1 MNDRERVRGAV
12 GLIETEGLPAAIA
25 AADAALKAANV
36 VLVGRENSRGGG
48 FMTVKI
54 AGDVAAVQAALAA
67 ARAVAEGVRGVH
79 SVLTIPRPAEGIGD
93 CLVRNENTMGA
104 ELLKPAPPAPAP
116 CGAKEAPDAAG
127 EGPESEA
134 ERDAELPKEDRAP
147 RSGEA
152 GLAVAGPR
160 ALMKVQPAAPAEA
173 EDSTTVEVAG
183 GAEAVEAAP
192 EPAED
197 EAKKPRKRRST
208 TRRKPR

>member
-79 SVLTIPRPAEGIGD
+79 SVLTIPRPGEGIGD
-93 CLVRNENTMGA
+93 RLVRNGNTMGA
-104 ELLKPAPPAPAP
+104 ELLRPAPPEPAP
-116 CGAKEAPDAAG
+116 CEAEEAAG
-127 EGPESEA
+127 TAADEPESEA
-134 ERDAELPKEDRAP
+134 ERAAELPKEDRAP

-160 ALMKVQPAAPAEA
+160 ALMKVKPAAPAEA
-173 EDSTTVEVAG
+173 GERTSAEVAG
-183 GAEAVEAAP
+183 GVEAGEVAP

-208 TRRKPR
+208 ARRKPK

>member
-79 SVLTIPRPAEGIGD
+79 SVLTIPRPAEGTGD
-93 CLVRNENTMGA
+93 RLVRNGNTMGV

-116 CGAKEAPDAAG
+116 CGAEEAAVG
-127 EGPESEA
+127 EPESEA
-134 ERDAELPKEDRAP
+134 ERAAELPKEGRAP

-160 ALMKVQPAAPAEA
+160 ALMKVQPAAPTEA
-173 EDSTTVEVAG
+173 GGSTTVQVAG
-183 GAEAVEAAP
+183 GAEAGGPAP

-197 EAKKPRKRRST
+197 ETKKPRKRRST
-208 TRRKPR
+208 ARRKPR

>member
-79 SVLTIPRPAEGIGD
+79 SVLTIPRPGEGIGD
-93 CLVRNENTMGA
+93 RLVRNGNTMGV
-104 ELLKPAPPAPAP
+104 ELLEPAPPEPAP
-116 CGAKEAPDAAG
+116 CRAKEAVVG
-127 EGPESEA
+127 EPESGA
-134 ERDAELPKEDRAP
+134 ERDAELPAEDRSP
-147 RSGEA
+147 RSDEV
-152 GLAVAGPR
+152 GLVVAGPR
-160 ALMKVQPAAPAEA
+160 ALMKVKAAAPAEA
-173 EDSTTVEVAG
+173 EGRTSAEVSG
-183 GAEAVEAAP
+183 GAEADEAEP

-208 TRRKPR
+208 ARRKPK

>member
-1 MNDRERVRGAV
+1 MNDRERGRGAV

-79 SVLTIPRPAEGIGD
+79 SVLTIPRPAEGTGD

-116 CGAKEAPDAAG
+116 CGTKEAAVG
-127 EGPESEA
+127 EPESGA
-134 ERDAELPKEDRAP
+134 ERDAELPAEDRSP
-147 RSGEA
+147 RSGEV

-160 ALMKVQPAAPAEA
+160 ALMKVQPAAPTEA
-173 EDSTTVEVAG
+173 GGSTTVQVAG
-183 GAEAVEAAP
+183 GAEAGGPAP

-197 EAKKPRKRRST
+197 ETKKPRKRRST
-208 TRRKPR
+208 ARRKPR

>member
-67 ARAVAEGVRGVH
+67 ARVAAEGVRGVR
-79 SVLTIPRPAEGIGD
+79 SVLAIPRPAEGIGD
-93 CLVRNENTMGA
+93 RLVRNENTMGA

-116 CGAKEAPDAAG
+116 CGAEAAPDAAG

-134 ERDAELPKEDRAP
+134 ERDAELPKEGRAP

-160 ALMKVQPAAPAEA
+160 ALMKVQPAAPTEA
-173 EDSTTVEVAG
+173 GGSTTVEVAG
-183 GAEAVEAAP
+183 GAEAGGPAP

-197 EAKKPRKRRST
+197 ETKKPRKRRST
-208 TRRKPR
+208 ARRKPR

>member
-93 CLVRNENTMGA
+93 RLVRNGNTMGV

-116 CGAKEAPDAAG
+116 CGAEAAPDAAG

-134 ERDAELPKEDRAP
+134 ERAAELPKEDRSP
-147 RSGEA
+147 RSDEV
-152 GLAVAGPR
+152 GLVVAGPR
-160 ALMKVQPAAPAEA
+160 ALMKVKAAAPAEA
-173 EDSTTVEVAG
+173 EGRTSAEVSG
-183 GAEAVEAAP
+183 GAEADEAEP

-208 TRRKPR
+208 ARRKPR

>member
-67 ARAVAEGVRGVH
+67 ARVAAEGVRGVR
-79 SVLTIPRPAEGIGD
+79 SVLAIPRPAEGIGD
-93 CLVRNENTMGA
+93 RLVRNGNTMGA
-104 ELLKPAPPAPAP
+104 ELLRPALAP
-116 CGAKEAPDAAG
+116 CGAEGASDAAG
-127 EGPESEA
+127 EGLESEA
-134 ERDAELPKEDRAP
+134 ERAAELPKEGRAP

-160 ALMKVQPAAPAEA
+160 ALMKVQPAAPAETG
-173 EDSTTVEVAG
+173 DSTTVEVAG
-183 GAEAVEAAP
+183 GAEAGEAAP

-197 EAKKPRKRRST
+197 EAKKPRKRRSAA
-208 TRRKPR
+208 RRKPR

>member
-93 CLVRNENTMGA
+93 RLVRNGNTMGA
-104 ELLKPAPPAPAP
+104 ELLKPVLPEPAP
-116 CGAKEAPDAAG
+116 CGAKEAVVG
-127 EGPESEA
+127 ETKSGA
-134 ERDAELPKEDRAP
+134 DRDAELPAEDRSS
-147 RSGEA
+147 RLDEA

-160 ALMKVQPAAPAEA
+160 ALMKVKPAAPAEA
-173 EDSTTVEVAG
+173 GERTSAEVAG
-183 GAEAVEAAP
+183 GAEADEAAP

-208 TRRKPR
+208 ARRKPK

>member
-25 AADAALKAANV
+25 AADAALKATDV

-67 ARAVAEGVRGVH
+67 ARVAAEGVRGVH
-79 SVLTIPRPAEGIGD
+79 SVLAIPRPAEGIGD
-93 CLVRNENTMGA
+93 RLVRNGNTMGA
-104 ELLKPAPPAPAP
+104 ELLKPAPPAP
-116 CGAKEAPDAAG
+116 DAAG
-127 EGPESEA
+127 EGLESEA
-134 ERDAELPKEDRAP
+134 ERAAELPKEERAP

-173 EDSTTVEVAG
+173 GDSTTVEVAG
-183 GAEAVEAAP
+183 GAEADEAEP

-208 TRRKPR
+208 ARRKPK

>member
-93 CLVRNENTMGA
+93 RLVRNENTMGA
-104 ELLKPAPPAPAP
+104 ELLKPAPPAP
-116 CGAKEAPDAAG
+116 DAAG
-127 EGPESEA
+127 EGLESEA
-134 ERDAELPKEDRAP
+134 ERAAELPKEERAP

-160 ALMKVQPAAPAEA
+160 ALMKVHPAAPAEA
-173 EDSTTVEVAG
+173 GDSTTVEVAG
-183 GAEAVEAAP
+183 GAEADEVAP

-208 TRRKPR
+208 ARRKPK

>member
-79 SVLTIPRPAEGIGD
+79 SVLTIPRPGEGIGD
-93 CLVRNENTMGA
+93 RLVRNGNTMGA
-104 ELLKPAPPAPAP
+104 ELLKPAPPAP
-116 CGAKEAPDAAG
+116 DAAG
-127 EGPESEA
+127 EGLESEA
-134 ERDAELPKEDRAP
+134 ERDVELPAEDRSS
-147 RSGEA
+147 RLDEA

-160 ALMKVQPAAPAEA
+160 ALMKVKPAAPAEA
-173 EDSTTVEVAG
+173 GERTSAEVAG
-183 GAEAVEAAP
+183 GVEAGEVAP

-197 EAKKPRKRRST
+197 EAKKPRKRRSMA
-208 TRRKPR
+208 RRKPK

>member
-1 MNDRERVRGAV
+1 MNDRERGRGAV

-134 ERDAELPKEDRAP
+134 ERDVELPAEDRSP
-147 RSGEA
+147 RSGEV
-152 GLAVAGPR
+152 GLVVAGPR
-160 ALMKVQPAAPAEA
+160 ALMKVKSAAPAEA
-173 EDSTTVEVAG
+173 EERTSAEVPGGVEAG
-183 GAEAVEAAP
+183 EAAP

-197 EAKKPRKRRST
+197 EAKKLRKRRSMA
-208 TRRKPR
+208 RRKPK